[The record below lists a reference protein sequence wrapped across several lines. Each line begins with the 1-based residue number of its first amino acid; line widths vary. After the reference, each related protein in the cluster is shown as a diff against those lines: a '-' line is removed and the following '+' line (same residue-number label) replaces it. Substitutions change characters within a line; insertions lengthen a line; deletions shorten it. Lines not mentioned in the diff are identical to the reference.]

1 MWVMDDTIS
10 QRVDLCHIYARIRVY
25 IGRLCHDSF
34 T

>member
-1 MWVMDDTIS
+1 MDDTIS
-10 QRVDLCHIYARIRVY
+10 PTVDLCHICERIRVY